1 MSEISQSSTQP
12 DNAMTEIAL
21 ALAMGFFSIMVL
33 TMVSMGAGQVASASK
48 DIFTPTQIEAEKIEM
63 ANVEPDTAKTST
75 APTAP
80 SDVIVHYNGAFF
92 DAELNAIDPSAFAP
106 TGNAVLA
113 LDPSLS
119 MSDAMA
125 VRARVGVPNLTVTT
139 LTENWIT
146 RLKEVKP

>member
-1 MSEISQSSTQP
+1 MSETSQSNAQP

-33 TMVSMGAGQVASASK
+33 TMVSMGAGQVASTSK
-48 DIFTPTQIEAEKIEM
+48 DIPIDIKIKVAKIEM
-63 ANVEPDTAKTST
+63 ADVEADTAKTST

-80 SDVIVHYNGAFF
+80 IDVIVYYNGTFF
-92 DAELNAIDPSAFAP
+92 DADLNAIDPSAFAP

>member
-1 MSEISQSSTQP
+1 MSETSQSNAQP

-33 TMVSMGAGQVASASK
+33 TMVSMGAGQVASTSK
-48 DIFTPTQIEAEKIEM
+48 DIPIDTKIEVVKIEM
-63 ANVEPDTAKTST
+63 ADVEADTAKTST

-80 SDVIVHYNGAFF
+80 IDVIVHYNGTFF
-92 DAELNAIDPSAFAP
+92 DANLNAIDPSAFAP

>member
-1 MSEISQSSTQP
+1 MSETSQGNTQP

-33 TMVSMGAGQVASASK
+33 TMVSMGAGQIASVSKNISKPAS
-48 DIFTPTQIEAEKIEM
+48 IEAAKIDM
-63 ANVEPDTAKTST
+63 AEAAPDTAKTAT
-75 APTAP
+75 APTAS
-80 SDVIVHYNGAFF
+80 SDVIVHYKGAFY
-92 DAELNAIDPSAFAP
+92 DTDLNAIDPSAFVP
-106 TGNAVLA
+106 TGKAVLA

-125 VRARVGVPNLTVTT
+125 VRARVGLPNLTVTT
-139 LTENWIT
+139 LTENWIN